1 MIPLRLDDLDPD
13 GVHIT
18 VNWNKLVVG
27 ASVFIPCINTEKARK
42 QLKRVAQM
50 KQYETTTHVCI
61 ENGMWGVRMWRLL

>member
-1 MIPLRLDDLDPD
+1 MIPLRLDDLNPD

-27 ASVFIPCINTEKARK
+27 ASVFIPCINIEKAK
-42 QLKRVAQM
+42 EQLKRVAQM
-50 KQYETTTHVCI
+50 KQYETTTHICI